1 MSGIPE
7 GSASMIELKRIR
19 VPAIFAIVALLLF
32 GVCAIPVVAQEPPN
46 DTKAQ
51 QPAKPSSP
59 SNPEENTKEK
69 SSVTDHSIRL
79 NGQTIPYKATAG
91 TIILKNEKDEPT
103 ASMFYVAYTRSDVQ
117 DPSRRPIAF
126 FYNGGPGS
134 ATVWLHMGA
143 YGPKRVAT
151 TDAAPTPPAPYQLV
165 DNQDSLL
172 DVTDEVF
179 IDAIGTGFSRAVG
192 KAQDKDFW
200 GVDQDVRSFAQF
212 ISTYI
217 TENSRWN
224 SPKFLIGESYG
235 TFRSAALGN
244 YLQSRDNVDLN
255 GIVLMSSVLD
265 LGTISFTPGE
275 DLPYILYL
283 PSYAATA
290 CYYKMLSCPSDLNGF
305 LEQARKFAETDYAS
319 ALLQGDR
326 LSQSDEEKIAKQLS
340 QFTGLSE
347 DYILKAHLRVNL
359 PQFREE
365 LQRAKGVVTGRL
377 DARFTGYI
385 VDPLAEYASGDPQST
400 ALEGAY
406 TAAFNDYVRHDL
418 KFGEGMNYIV
428 ASEAAERDWDWKH
441 GGGGGEFPGAPNVER
456 DLVSALVQNPNL
468 HVEVENGLYD
478 LATPFFETE
487 YTMDHLDLPSAL
499 RNRVTLK
506 YYDAGHMM
514 YVNPA
519 AHAKLK
525 ANVAAFIENMLKGQ

>member
-1 MSGIPE
+1 
-7 GSASMIELKRIR
+7 MIQLKRPRLAAIC
-19 VPAIFAIVALLLF
+19 AIFALLLF
-32 GVCAIPVVAQEPPN
+32 GICTVSAAAQEPPN

-51 QPAKPSSP
+51 QPAKPSS
-59 SNPEENTKEK
+59 SDENTKEK
-69 SSVTDHSIRL
+69 SSVTDHTVRL

-117 DPSRRPIAF
+117 DVSRRPVTF

-134 ATVWLHMGA
+134 STVWLHMGA

-151 TDAAPTPPAPYQLV
+151 ADAAPTPPAPYQLV

-200 GVDQDVRSFAQF
+200 GVDSDVRSFAQF
-212 ISTYI
+212 IATYI
-217 TENSRWN
+217 TENGRWN

-235 TFRSAALGN
+235 TFRSAALAN
-244 YLQSRDNVDLN
+244 YLQSQHNIDLN

-265 LGTISFTPGE
+265 LGTISFAPGE

-290 CYYKMLSCPSDLNGF
+290 CYYKMLNCPSDLNGF
-305 LEQARKFAETDYAS
+305 LEQVRKFAETDYAS
-319 ALLQGDR
+319 ALLQGNR
-326 LSQSDEEKIAKQLS
+326 LSQSDREKIAKQMAE
-340 QFTGLSE
+340 FTGLSE
-347 DYILKAHLRVNL
+347 DYILKADLRVNL

-365 LQRAKGVVTGRL
+365 LQRAKGLTTGRL
-377 DARFTGYI
+377 DSRFSGYI

-428 ASEAAERDWDWKH
+428 ESEAAERQWDWKH
-441 GGGGGEFPGAPNVER
+441 GGGPGEFPGAPNVER
-456 DLVSALVQNPNL
+456 DLVSALVQNPSL

-487 YTMDHLDLPSAL
+487 YTMDHLDLPAAL
-499 RNRVTLK
+499 RDRVTLK

-519 AHAKLK
+519 AHAKLR
-525 ANVAAFIENMLKGQ
+525 ANVAAFIENAVKG